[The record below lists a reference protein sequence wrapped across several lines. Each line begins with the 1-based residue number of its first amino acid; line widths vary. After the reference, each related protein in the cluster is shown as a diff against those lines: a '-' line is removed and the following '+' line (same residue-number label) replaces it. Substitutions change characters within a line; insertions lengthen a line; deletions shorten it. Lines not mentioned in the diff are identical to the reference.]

1 MLPPDFIIE
10 KHVKQ
15 ALEEDIG
22 FGDISTDY
30 LAKDTDK
37 LTVYLNTR
45 VDGIVCGLQVF
56 KKVFEILDKN
66 IEITFNFKDGDKIK
80 KGDTLAILKGSARS
94 ILTGERTALNYI
106 QRMSGIATHTNKYVE
121 AIKGTSAQIADT
133 RKTTPNFRMF
143 EKYAVKTGGAS
154 LHRFNLCDCV
164 MLKDNHIKLAGTITN
179 AVQTIKDNVSH
190 AHKIEL
196 ECDTKDQVIEALSCG
211 VDIIMLDNMT
221 KEQVAECIK
230 IIDKKALIEVSGN
243 VTLDNLKSL
252 AQSGVDIISTSAI
265 VTKAGT
271 LDLGFDII

>member
-1 MLPPDFIIE
+1 MLPPDFIVE
-10 KHVKQ
+10 KHVQQ

-80 KGDTLAILKGSARS
+80 KGDTLAVLKGSASS

-121 AIKGTSAQIADT
+121 AVKGTSAQIADT

-179 AVQTIKDNVSH
+179 AVQTIQSNVSH

-196 ECDTKDQVIEALSCG
+196 ECDTKEQVIEALACG

-230 IIDKKALIEVSGN
+230 LIDKKALIEVSGN
-243 VTLDNLKSL
+243 VTLDNLKEL

-265 VTKAGT
+265 VSKAGT

>member
-30 LAKDTDK
+30 LAKDTDI
-37 LTVYLNTR
+37 LTVFLNTR
-45 VDGIVCGLQVF
+45 VDGIICGLKVF

-66 IEITFNFKDGDKIK
+66 IEITFNFQDGDKIK
-80 KGDTLAILKGSARS
+80 KGDTLAVLKGSARS

-106 QRMSGIATHTNKYVE
+106 QRMSGIATYTNRYTE

-133 RKTTPNFRMF
+133 RKTTPNFRIF

-164 MLKDNHIKLAGTITN
+164 MLKDNHIKLAGTITK
-179 AVQTIKDNVSH
+179 AVNIIKNNVSH
-190 AHKIEL
+190 AHKIEI
-196 ECDTKDQVIEALSCG
+196 ECDTKEQVKEALNCN

-221 KEQVAECIK
+221 KDEIAECIK
-230 IIDKKALIEVSGN
+230 IIDKKALVEVSGN
-243 VTLDNLKSL
+243 VTLDNIKEL
-252 AQSGVDIISTSAI
+252 AQAGVDIISTSAI